1 MAVILFLSMLLI
13 VVRNMKILVFGNLV
27 GFLINVIFAPAL
39 IRKYNMQGANYILII
54 SLLIDMII
62 LSIGLRY
69 SEKRTMKS
77 EK

>member
-1 MAVILFLSMLLI
+1 
-13 VVRNMKILVFGNLV
+13 MKILVFGNLV